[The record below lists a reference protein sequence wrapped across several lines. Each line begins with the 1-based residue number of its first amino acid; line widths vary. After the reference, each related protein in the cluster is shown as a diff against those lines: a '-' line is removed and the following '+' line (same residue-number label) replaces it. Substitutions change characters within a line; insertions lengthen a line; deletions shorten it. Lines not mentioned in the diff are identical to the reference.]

1 MQNIVIAGATGGI
14 GQGLVQEALLRWP
27 DCRVWALGRDLE
39 KLQTLERNM
48 AFSQRLK
55 IRKADLDDFRAADL
69 LSAALSEEAGRIHLA
84 IYAIGVLNAEGS
96 RPEKS
101 LRELDADRLA
111 ETFRIN
117 AAGAMDFARVLKPL
131 LRHPEESRF
140 IALSAKV
147 GSIGDNH
154 TGGWYAYRMS
164 KAALNMGMKNVAQ
177 EFQRSGCRSIVCAV
191 HPGTTLTDFS
201 RDHVSHWAEGRVAE
215 VSVSAQRVLDLAAR
229 LENKDNGAFLHWDG
243 SNLPW

>member
-1 MQNIVIAGATGGI
+1 MKNIVIAGATGGI
-14 GQGLVQEALLRWP
+14 GQALVREALTRWP
-27 DCRVWALGRDLE
+27 DCRLWALGRDLR
-39 KLQTLERNM
+39 KLEALARAIAAPERL
-48 AFSQRLK
+48 R
-55 IRKADLDDFRAADL
+55 IRKADLDDLREADA

-84 IYAIGVLNAEGS
+84 IYAIGVLNANGH

-101 LRELDADRLA
+101 LREVDADRLT

-131 LRHPEESRF
+131 LRHAEDSRY
-140 IALSAKV
+140 IAISAKV

-164 KAALNMGMKNVAQ
+164 KAALNMGMRNVAQ

-201 RDHVSHWAEGRVAE
+201 KDHVSHWAEGRVAD
-215 VSVSAQRVLDLAAR
+215 VSVSAQRVLDLAVR
-229 LENKDNGAFLHWDG
+229 LENKDDGAFLHWDG
-243 SNLPW
+243 TTLPW